1 VADNQT
7 VDYRALLVKYLTLV
21 QGEEGISYLEHETPR
36 KIAPS
41 VELTQQDIDTLHEL
55 AREAWYE
62 LCEDE

>member
-41 VELTQQDIDTLHEL
+41 VELDTLHEL